1 MAGLRL
7 HVPTGEVSL
16 SSGTAKT
23 VFTLTAPSNHR
34 VLIRGIEVFFKGT
47 SPTDTPVKIEISRI
61 TTDGGTA
68 SSPTV
73 AKNDENAGESPLSTV
88 KSAYTAEP
96 STYGNNMKTWEV
108 HPQTGLIN
116 WFPPG
121 AEIVVKGG
129 NEIGIRMTAA
139 AAQTVSCNVY
149 YEE

>member
-16 SSGTAKT
+16 SANTAKT
-23 VFTLTAPSNHR
+23 VITLTAPSNHR
-34 VLIRGIEVFFKGT
+34 VLIRGIEVFFKGI

-68 SSPTV
+68 SSPTI
-73 AKNDENAGESPLSTV
+73 AKNDENAGETPLSTV
-88 KSAYTAEP
+88 KSAYSAEP
-96 STYGNNMKTWEV
+96 STYGNNLKTWEIQ
-108 HPQTGLIN
+108 PQTGLIN

-121 AEIVVKGG
+121 EEIVVNGG
-129 NEIGIRMTAA
+129 NEIGIRMTAGQA
-139 AAQTVSCNVY
+139 ETVSCNVY